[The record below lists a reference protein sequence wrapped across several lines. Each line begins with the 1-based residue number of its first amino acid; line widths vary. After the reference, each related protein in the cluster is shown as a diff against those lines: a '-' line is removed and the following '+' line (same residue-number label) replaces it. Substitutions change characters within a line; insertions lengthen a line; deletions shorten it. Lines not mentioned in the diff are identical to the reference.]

1 MALFWP
7 PWYTTG
13 MPPLTDYEIY
23 IRTEELLALQK
34 KPEQLCTHDEMQFQI
49 VHQVA
54 ELWMKLTAH
63 EIDRLIS
70 LLREDDAC
78 RAGYTL
84 KRIKQIQVLLEQQ
97 LSLLDTM
104 TPKDYMTIRTAL
116 GRGSGQESP
125 GFKHLLKVP
134 KDIWAAWKG
143 MLDRRRVT
151 LRAIYENPEKYA
163 ELHALAEG
171 LTDFDQ
177 ALQLWR
183 WRHLMLVYRIIGAG
197 TPSLKGKPVD
207 ILERGV
213 KERFFPELWEVRDQV
228 FEEWTKQAKKDMGYH

>member
-1 MALFWP
+1 MALFSRS
-7 PWYTTG
+7 WYTTG

-54 ELWMKLTAH
+54 ELWMKLCAH
-63 EIDRLIS
+63 EIDRLMA

-78 RAGYTL
+78 RAGDTL

-125 GFKHLLKVP
+125 GFKHLLK
-134 KDIWAAWKG
+134 
-143 MLDRRRVT
+143 
-151 LRAIYENPEKYA
+151 
-163 ELHALAEG
+163 
-171 LTDFDQ
+171 
-177 ALQLWR
+177 
-183 WRHLMLVYRIIGAG
+183 
-197 TPSLKGKPVD
+197 
-207 ILERGV
+207 
-213 KERFFPELWEVRDQV
+213 
-228 FEEWTKQAKKDMGYH
+228 